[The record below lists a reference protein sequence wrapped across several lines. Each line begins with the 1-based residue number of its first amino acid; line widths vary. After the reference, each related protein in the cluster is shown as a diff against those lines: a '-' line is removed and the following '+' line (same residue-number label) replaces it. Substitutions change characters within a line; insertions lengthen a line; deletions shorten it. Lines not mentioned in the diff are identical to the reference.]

1 MMWRLLYSILLAQSI
16 CAGNC
21 FATSIVAIRSPDS
34 VVIAADSLLT
44 IRNGAGEDTTR
55 AECKI
60 FQSGKI
66 FFSFT
71 GFYKEPGSGFD
82 IVSIVS
88 DTLKQGESFG
98 VAVDKA
104 AMAVVNAMKDE
115 VRRIRKESP
124 ALYEKYFA
132 AKTGQLLQ
140 ILFASYEDGV
150 PMVVVYDIKKN
161 AGPYA
166 DIEVSYDRNSCPGNC
181 NVKDTGAYFLT
192 DMRPIEEYMKREKLI
207 SMPPEKTARFLV
219 NLVIKAR
226 TPDTGPPVDVLR
238 IDGSGA
244 AWVEHKAECPE
255 ISKQD
260 R

>member
-1 MMWRLLYSILLAQSI
+1 MIQRILYCILLAQPI
-16 CAGNC
+16 WAGNC

-44 IRNGAGEDTTR
+44 IKNGKGQDTTR
-55 AECKI
+55 SECKI
-60 FQSGKI
+60 FRSGRI

-88 DTLKQGESFG
+88 DSLKQGESFG
-98 VAVDKA
+98 VTVDKA
-104 AMAVVNAMKDE
+104 AMAVVLGMKDE
-115 VRRIRKESP
+115 VRRIRKETP

-132 AKTGQLLQ
+132 ARTGAILQ
-140 ILFASYEDGV
+140 ILFASYENGV
-150 PMVVVYDIKKN
+150 PMVAVYDIKKT

-166 DIEVSYDRNSCPGNC
+166 DIEMSYDRNSCPGNC

-192 DMRPIEEYMKREKLI
+192 DMRPIEEYLKREKLK
-207 SMPPEKTARFLV
+207 SMPTEKTARFLV
-219 NLVIKAR
+219 DLVIKAR

-238 IDGSGA
+238 IDGKGA
-244 AWVEHKAECPE
+244 AWVEHKAECPD
-255 ISKQD
+255 ISTQD
-260 R
+260 Q

>member
-1 MMWRLLYSILLAQSI
+1 MMRRLLYSILLAQSI

-44 IRNGAGEDTTR
+44 IRNGAGKDSTR
-55 AECKI
+55 SECKI

-104 AMAVVNAMKDE
+104 AMAVVFGMKDE
-115 VRRIRKESP
+115 VRRIRKETP
-124 ALYEKYFA
+124 ALYETYFA
-132 AKTGQLLQ
+132 AQTGPLLR
-140 ILFASYEDGV
+140 ILFATYEDGV
-150 PMVVVYDIKKN
+150 PMVAVCDIKKS
-161 AGPYA
+161 AAHSG
-166 DIEVSYDRNSCPGNC
+166 DIEISYDRNSCPGNC
-181 NVKDTGAYFLT
+181 NVQDTGGYFLT
-192 DMRPIEEYMKREKLI
+192 DMRPIEEYLKREKLKT
-207 SMPPEKTARFLV
+207 MPPEKTARFFVELV
-219 NLVIKAR
+219 VNAH

-238 IDGSGA
+238 IDGNGA
-244 AWVEHKAECPE
+244 AWVEHKAECPD
-255 ISKQD
+255 ISTQD